1 MRAMRA
7 PSARTER
14 ERRRP
19 VTYCVGVMVREGLA
33 MLADT
38 RTNAGVDNVSTYRKL
53 RIFGNDGKRLLA
65 VASAGSLSTTQTA
78 LERATLGI
86 VAPDTGE
93 TETILDAPSIH
104 RAAYLLGQ
112 AIRFTK
118 DEMEGL
124 QQEDVNFDATL
135 LVGGSVGGE
144 PTRLFLVY
152 SAGNF
157 IECGEDTPYLQIGET
172 KYGKPILDRALT
184 YDTDLSEAVKIALIS
199 FSSTMRSNLA
209 VGLPIDLV
217 TARTGQARAELV
229 YRIDDHDAYYRD
241 LNDRWSQALRAA
253 QAGIPKPP
261 YA

>member
-1 MRAMRA
+1 L
-7 PSARTER
+7 
-14 ERRRP
+14 
-19 VTYCVGVMVREGLA
+19 TYCVGVRVREGFA

-53 RIFGNDGKRLLA
+53 RIFGNDGKRLIA

-86 VAPDTGE
+86 LAPDSRE
-93 TETILDAPSIH
+93 TESILTTPSIH

-112 AIRFTK
+112 AIRFTR

-124 QQEDVNFDATL
+124 RQEDLNFDTTL
-135 LVGGSVGGE
+135 LVGGSVAGE
-144 PTRLFLVY
+144 PSRLFLVY

-157 IECGEDTPYLQIGET
+157 IECGEDTPYLQIGEV
-172 KYGKPILDRALT
+172 KYGKPVLDRAMT
-184 YDTDLSEAVKIALIS
+184 YDTGLDEAVKIALIS

-217 TARTGQARAELV
+217 KARNGAGKAELV
-229 YRIDDHDAYYRD
+229 YRIDSHDEYYRD
-241 LNDRWSQALRAA
+241 LNDRWSAALKAA
-253 QAGIPKPP
+253 QASIPQPP
-261 YA
+261 YK

>member
-1 MRAMRA
+1 
-7 PSARTER
+7 
-14 ERRRP
+14 
-19 VTYCVGVMVREGLA
+19 VTYCVGILVKDGLA

-53 RIFGNDGKRLLA
+53 RIFGNDGQRLIA

-86 VAPDTGE
+86 LAPDSGE
-93 TETILDAPSIH
+93 TESVQTAPSIH

-112 AIRFTK
+112 AIRFTR

-124 QQEDVNFDATL
+124 KQEDVNFDATL

-152 SAGNF
+152 GAGNF
-157 IECGEDTPYLQIGET
+157 IECGEDSPYLQIGET

-184 YDTDLSEAVKIALIS
+184 YGTELDEAVKIALIS

-217 TARTGQARAELV
+217 KARAGQCRAELV
-229 YRIDDHDAYYRD
+229 YRIDDHDPYYRE
-241 LNDRWSQALRAA
+241 LNDRWSEALRAA
-253 QAGIPKPP
+253 QASIPQPP
-261 YA
+261 YR

>member
-1 MRAMRA
+1 M
-7 PSARTER
+7 
-14 ERRRP
+14 
-19 VTYCVGVMVREGLA
+19 TYCVGVLVKEGLA

-38 RTNAGVDNVSTYRKL
+38 RTNAGVDNISTYRKL
-53 RIFGNDGKRLLA
+53 RVFGNDGKRLIA

-86 VAPDTGE
+86 LAPDSKE
-93 TETILDAPSIH
+93 TESILTAPSIH

-112 AIRFTK
+112 SIRFTR
-118 DEMEGL
+118 DEMDGL
-124 QQEDVNFDATL
+124 KQEDVNFDATL

-144 PTRLFLVY
+144 ATRLFQVY
-152 SAGNF
+152 AAGNF
-157 IECGEDTPYLQIGET
+157 IECGQDTPYLQIGET

-184 YDTDLSEAVKIALIS
+184 FDTELDEAVKISLIS

-217 TARTGQARAELV
+217 KARTGQTKADIV

-241 LNDRWSQALRAA
+241 LDDRWSQALRAA
-253 QAGIPKPP
+253 QAAIPKPP